1 MTHGG
6 QLDNPVLVVVRD
18 WVIRTE
24 IFVVA
29 FAFVLAIEPFVT
41 AENHDH
47 LSARNWQTAKRSL
60 YRELLL

>member
-1 MTHGG
+1 M
-6 QLDNPVLVVVRD
+6 DKPVLVVVRD

-24 IFVVA
+24 IIVVA
-29 FAFVLAIEPFVT
+29 FAFVLSIEKFVT
-41 AENHDH
+41 AENHLH